1 MWKELF
7 HVKEFSVLLEC
18 PRNCQIVRHLCF
30 ASCHMSSWSGSL
42 SVHPRVC
49 GLSADAATL
58 QESDEWKD
66 CLSPVYPDQQGIIV
80 TKSVFTNM
88 EKCMEINA

>member
-1 MWKELF
+1 M
-7 HVKEFSVLLEC
+7 
-18 PRNCQIVRHLCF
+18 RNLCF
-30 ASCHMSSWSGSL
+30 ACCHSSGWSGSL
-42 SVHPRVC
+42 LISGPLSVHQRVC

-58 QESDEWKD
+58 QEFDEWKD